1 MHIDL
6 CVAVTRTAT
15 RHPPAPHRARVAMS
29 HSCSGF
35 FSSLHHLSGRY
46 CGVEHRNPLATVAL
60 DSVCASGP
68 FRRRSIDHESGER
81 HTHTF
86 VRAACWPDPS
96 MTKCIV
102 TNSLSIAHC
111 LRPFGLLRTHSS
123 VGRFIIITL
132 WQLVSSVGYSLS
144 LIPFFKT
151 WVLLGRLLVSSR
163 DRS

>member
-46 CGVEHRNPLATVAL
+46 CGVEHETLWPPSPLTQCVRPARSGVA
-60 DSVCASGP
+60 P
-68 FRRRSIDHESGER
+68 SITRAEKD
-81 HTHTF
+81 THTF